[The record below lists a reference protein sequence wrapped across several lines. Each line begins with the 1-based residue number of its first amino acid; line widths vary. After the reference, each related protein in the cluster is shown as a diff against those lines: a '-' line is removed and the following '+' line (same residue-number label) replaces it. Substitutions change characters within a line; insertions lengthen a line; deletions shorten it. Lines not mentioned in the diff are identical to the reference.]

1 MKDWIE
7 NLQSALRSE
16 WSYARKEHAQQRQQS
31 QSEQLALGLI
41 WPIMRLTETTPLYGQ
56 QTELWLRSTG
66 PELHGGLQAGDPV
79 RIAPS
84 IHAEGIAATVA
95 NVDLQTATLVTKA
108 ADATL
113 AQAKAIWLSARI
125 LMTALIGITCLGLRN
140 AQRRLPMP

>member
-1 MKDWIE
+1 MRFVRVVLCPK
-7 NLQSALRSE
+7 
-16 WSYARKEHAQQRQQS
+16 HAQQRQQS

-41 WPIMRLTETTPLYGQ
+41 WPIMRLTKPPLYGQ

-66 PELHGGLQAGDPV
+66 PELHCGLQAGDPV

-108 ADATL
+108 AELPPWLSQSDLVVSLDFDDRTYRHYLSGL
-113 AQAKAIWLSARI
+113 AQCAEAPSI
-125 LMTALIGITCLGLRN
+125 
-140 AQRRLPMP
+140 P